1 LPTNR
6 KATWSKRQRE
16 QDQKDRAAERT
27 SRRSERKARAAE
39 RHASGQVG
47 PQMGEAVP
55 LEADAPLDP
64 AGEPAEGDAGAEPGS
79 AVRADGAPPAPAP
92 APPPRRINQPA
103 PRLYVGNLS
112 SETDAN
118 ALRELFAVFGEVTDV
133 HVVVDRGSGRPSGFA
148 FVTMGS
154 SAQAQAAIA
163 KLDGD
168 VVDGRPLRVNEA
180 EPRPPQRGGPPRG
193 GGGSGP
199 RRRF

>member
-1 LPTNR
+1 MPTNR

-47 PQMGEAVP
+47 PQMGEP
-55 LEADAPLDP
+55 APPEGDTELDP
-64 AGEPAEGDAGAEPGS
+64 AAESAEGAAGAEPGS
-79 AVRADGAPPAPAP
+79 AVRADGAPPAP

-112 SETDAN
+112 SDTDAN
-118 ALRELFAVFGEVTDV
+118 ALRELFTAFGEVTDV

-154 SAQAQAAIA
+154 SAEAQAAIA